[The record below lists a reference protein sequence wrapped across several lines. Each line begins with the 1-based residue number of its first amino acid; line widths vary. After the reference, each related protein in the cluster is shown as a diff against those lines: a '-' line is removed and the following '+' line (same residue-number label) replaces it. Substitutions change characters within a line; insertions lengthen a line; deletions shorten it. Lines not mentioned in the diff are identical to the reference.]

1 MEERMDRLVNL
12 DFGGRG
18 IEGLYEAAREQVG
31 KPLVLAAA
39 EKLAAVPPG
48 SVVLMTT
55 GSVSR
60 AWISARICENDG
72 PAGAAVV
79 ARALALGLDAIP
91 VVYAEEALLDVIG
104 DIYRAAGMSI
114 VTLEEARRTSMP
126 GGKLAVAVMRSYPL
140 DDEQGRTQAGQV
152 LDEIQPALVF
162 SAERVGR
169 NIKDIYHNARGVDF
183 GMGRARIDY
192 VFDEAMR
199 RGIPSVA
206 VGDGGNEIGMGL
218 IPEAIARH
226 VPFGDRCNCGCGA
239 GLGAVTPAEVLVT
252 AACSNWGSYGIT
264 ASLATLL
271 GKPELIHTPALE
283 EVLLRRG
290 VEIGLI
296 NSAQGRIDPNVDGI
310 PIESHK
316 AVVELLREL
325 ALRKK

>member
-1 MEERMDRLVNL
+1 MEERMDRLVNI

-18 IEGLYEAAREQVG
+18 IEGLYEAAREKIG

-79 ARALALGLDAIP
+79 ARALTLGLDAIP
-91 VVYAEEALLDVIG
+91 VVYAEEALLGVIG
-104 DIYRAAGMSI
+104 DIYRAAGMSL
-114 VTLEEARRTSMP
+114 VSLEEARRTSMP

-140 DDEQGRTQAGQV
+140 DDEQGRAQAGRV
-152 LDEIQPALVF
+152 LDEIRPALVF
-162 SAERVGR
+162 STERVGR
-169 NIKDIYHNARGVDF
+169 NVNDIYHNARGVDF

-192 VFDEAMR
+192 VFDEALR

-226 VPFGDRCNCGCGA
+226 VQFGDTCNCGCGA
-239 GLGAVTPAEVLVT
+239 GLGAVTSTDVLVT
-252 AACSNWGSYGIT
+252 AACSNWGCYAIT

-271 GKPELIHTPALE
+271 GKPELLHTPDLE

-296 NSAQGRIDPNVDGI
+296 NSSQGRVDPNVDGI
-310 PIESHK
+310 PLECHK
-316 AVVELLREL
+316 AITALLREL

>member
-1 MEERMDRLVNL
+1 M
-12 DFGGRG
+12 
-18 IEGLYEAAREQVG
+18 
-31 KPLVLAAA
+31 LAAA

-60 AWISARICENDG
+60 AWISPKICENDG

-79 ARALALGLDAIP
+79 ARALALGRDVIP
-91 VVYAEEALLDVIG
+91 VVYAEEALLGVIG
-104 DIYRAAGMSI
+104 HIFRAAGMS
-114 VTLEEARRTSMP
+114 VVSLDEARKTSMP
-126 GGKLAVAVMRSYPL
+126 GGKLAVAVMRPYPL
-140 DDEQGRTQAGQV
+140 DAEQGRAQAGRV
-152 LDEIQPALVF
+152 LDEIRPALVF
-162 SAERVGR
+162 STERVGR
-169 NIKDIYHNARGVDF
+169 NAKDIYHNARGVDF
-183 GMGRARIDY
+183 GMGRGRIDY
-192 VFDEAMR
+192 VFDEAMQ
-199 RGIPSVA
+199 RGVPSVA

-218 IPEAIARH
+218 IPEAVARH

-239 GLGAVTPAEVLVT
+239 GLGAVTTTDVLVT
-252 AACSNWGSYGIT
+252 AACSNWGCYAIT

-271 GKPELIHTPALE
+271 GRPELIHTAILE

-296 NSAQGRIDPNVDGI
+296 NSAQGRVDPNVDGI
-310 PIESHK
+310 PLECHK